1 LDKFPTSLRISNN
14 SVFFTSKKSEGAMLD
29 NYRLLIEKL
38 DAFIRKYYLN
48 QLIRGSLYSIGLI
61 LFLFLATTTLEYFY
75 YFSTTGRKLLFYS
88 FIGVSAVAL
97 WTWVLSPLLKY
108 FRLGQ
113 LITHEK
119 AAEIVGSHFG
129 NVKDKLLNIL
139 QLRHQADTEENK
151 DLILASIN
159 QKSEE
164 IKPVPFQAAIN
175 LNQNRKYL
183 RFALPPLLLLL
194 ILLFA
199 APSIIRD
206 SADRL
211 LHNGREFLRPAPFK
225 FFVPED
231 SLAVVQ
237 YEDYE
242 LRVKV
247 EGAQLPNE
255 VFINIDN
262 YEYRLKKE
270 SPTEFTYTFSKVQK
284 DVPFR
289 LNAGDVS
296 SLRYNLEVL
305 KKPNI
310 RDFEV
315 KLHFPS
321 YIGRQDELL
330 NNVGDLVLPVGTK
343 VDWIFNTES
352 TDLVRLKFSRGQ
364 KTLEA
369 TRQGNDLFLF
379 SKKAMLDES
388 YKLLIANQALPK
400 GDSVNYAITIIP
412 DQYPDI
418 RAERFSDST
427 NTQVQY
433 FAGDASDDYGLRG
446 LTFNYRIRKSGGSQL
461 PEQKKLIQRPEGKQ
475 TQFEYSFDVSE
486 LGLQPGDELSYFFE
500 VYDNDAVNGSKSA
513 RTGMMV
519 YSMPTVKEMEAKA
532 EKNDDKIKDNLKDAL
547 LESKKLENELK
558 KLREKLL
565 QEKDLNWQT
574 RKQMEKLLDRQKE
587 LEKQI
592 EEAKK
597 AFEENQKNEEKLG
610 ENQDEQTEAKEEK
623 MEELF
628 KALENE
634 EMKELMK
641 QIEQMMQQMEKDQ
654 ALKMMEEMK
663 DKDEQRQMDLD
674 RMLELFKQLELEQEM
689 NKAIDKMEK
698 LAKEEEKL
706 SQETQKQEKDQQKD
720 QQKDSQ
726 KDQQSQEDLKK
737 KQEDVNK
744 QFQEAKEQ
752 LDKVQK
758 KNEELEK
765 KKDLG
770 DPQEEMKDI
779 QRDLNDA
786 KQELN
791 EQKNDKASKSQKK
804 AAQKMKNAAN
814 NMKMK
819 MKQGEMEQISED
831 IASLRQLLENLVG
844 LSFEQEDLMKDLTR
858 TEINTPQYIAEV
870 QRQFK
875 IKDDFKLVEDSLQ
888 ALSKRVFQIESFIT
902 EKVGDVKS
910 NMRESLEELENREKS
925 SAGNHQQRTMKNLND
940 LALMLSEVLNNMQ
953 QQMSSM
959 MSGDQSCS
967 KPGKQGK
974 QGSAP
979 QDKLTPGQQ
988 QLNGQMQKAKDGQQ
1002 KDGQNGGPNAKEFA
1016 QMAAKQ
1022 AAIRKALEAQQR
1034 KLQQQGKGSKQL
1046 QDLIDQ
1052 MDKTET
1058 DLVNKRL
1065 TNEMMRRQKD
1075 IETRLLEHEKAQRE
1089 RELDDQRKSE
1099 TAKVL
1104 DKKIPPAL
1112 EEYIKKRKA
1121 EVESYKTVSPALKP
1135 YYKTLVEEYFKG
1147 LKSGTGK

>member
-1 LDKFPTSLRISNN
+1 
-14 SVFFTSKKSEGAMLD
+14 MLD

-61 LFLFLATTTLEYFY
+61 LLLFLATTLLEYFF

-88 FIGVSAVAL
+88 FLATSAVAL
-97 WTWVLSPLLKY
+97 WGWIFSPLLKY

-113 LITHEK
+113 LISHEK
-119 AAEIVGSHFG
+119 AAQIVGSHFG

-139 QLRHQADTEENK
+139 QLRHQANGDENK
-151 DLILASIN
+151 ELILASIN

-183 RFALPPLLLLL
+183 SYALPPLLLLL

-211 LHNGREFLRPAPFK
+211 LHNGREFLRPAPFQ
-225 FFVPED
+225 FQVPED
-231 SLAVVQ
+231 NLAVVQ

-242 LRVKV
+242 LRIKV
-247 EGAQLPNE
+247 EGEKLPNE

-270 SPTEFTYTFSKVQK
+270 SATEFSYVFSKVQK
-284 DVPFR
+284 DIPFR

-296 SLRYNLEVL
+296 SLRYNLSVL

-315 KLHFPS
+315 KLHFPA

-352 TDLVRLKFSRGQ
+352 TEQVHLKFSRGQ
-364 KTLEA
+364 KTLDA
-369 TRQGNDLFLF
+369 TRQGSDLFFF

-418 RAERFSDST
+418 RADRFSDST
-427 NTQVQY
+427 NTEVQY
-433 FAGDASDDYGLRG
+433 FAGEASDDYGLRS
-446 LTFNYRIRKSGGSQL
+446 LTFNYRVRKAGGTQA

-475 TQFEYSFDVSE
+475 TQFEYSFDVAE

-519 YSMPTVKEMEAKA
+519 YSMPTVKELEAKA

-574 RKQMEKLLDRQKE
+574 RKQMEKLLERQKE

-597 AFEENQKNEEKLG
+597 AFEENKKNEEKINS
-610 ENQDEQTEAKEEK
+610 NQDEQTLEKEEK

-641 QIEQMMQQMEKDQ
+641 QIEQMLQQMEKDQ
-654 ALKMMEEMK
+654 ALKMMDEMK
-663 DKDEQRQMDLD
+663 NKDEQRQMDLD

-689 NKAIDKMEK
+689 NKAIDQMEK
-698 LAKEEEKL
+698 LAKKEEEL
-706 SQETQKQEKDQQKD
+706 SQETQKKDQSPE
-720 QQKDSQ
+720 DS
-726 KDQQSQEDLKK
+726 KNKPEDSKSKPEDSKNKQEDLKN
-737 KQEDVNK
+737 KQEDINK

-752 LDKVQK
+752 LEKIQK

-765 KKDLG
+765 KKELG

-779 QRDLNDA
+779 QRDMNDA

-858 TEINTPQYIAEV
+858 TEINTPQYVAEV

-888 ALSKRVFQIESFIT
+888 ALSKRVFQIESFIA
-902 EKVGDVKS
+902 EKVGDVKL
-910 NMRESLEELENREKS
+910 NMRESLEELESREKS

-959 MSGDQSCS
+959 MSGDQACK
-967 KPGKQGK
+967 KPGPKGNK
-974 QGSAP
+974 GNTP

-988 QLNGQMQKAKDGQQ
+988 QLNGQMQKAKDGQP
-1002 KDGQNGGPNAKEFA
+1002 KEGQGGPNAKEFA

-1034 KLQQQGKGSKQL
+1034 KMQQQGKGSKQL

-1099 TAKVL
+1099 TAKEL
-1104 DKKIPPAL
+1104 DKKMPPAL